1 MLSDQ
6 DKKEIVSLFSNA
18 FAQGVNELIAPDMGS
33 LLETMGGLK
42 DRMGTLE
49 GRMGT
54 LEGRM
59 GTLEG
64 RMGTLEGRMG
74 TLEGRMGTLE
84 DRMGT
89 LEGRIITLDD
99 RMVCLETKVDRLGE
113 TSQSHSV
120 EIMEMHKKLD
130 IAIDGLFA
138 NKDKLDSHEERIT
151 KLEMQMAL

>member
-42 DRMGTLE
+42 D
-49 GRMGT
+49 
-54 LEGRM
+54 
-59 GTLEG
+59 
-64 RMGTLEGRMG
+64 RMG

>member
-6 DKKEIVSLFSNA
+6 DKKEIVSLFSNT

-54 LEGRM
+54 LEGR
-59 GTLEG
+59 
-64 RMGTLEGRMG
+64 
-74 TLEGRMGTLE
+74 
-84 DRMGT
+84 
-89 LEGRIITLDD
+89 ISTLDD

>member
-1 MLSDQ
+1 
-6 DKKEIVSLFSNA
+6 
-18 FAQGVNELIAPDMGS
+18 
-33 LLETMGGLK
+33 
-42 DRMGTLE
+42 
-49 GRMGT
+49 
-54 LEGRM
+54 
-59 GTLEG
+59 
-64 RMGTLEGRMG
+64 MGTLEGRMG

>member
-6 DKKEIVSLFSNA
+6 DKKEIVSLFSNT

-42 DRMGTLE
+42 D
-49 GRMGT
+49 
-54 LEGRM
+54 RM

>member
-6 DKKEIVSLFSNA
+6 DKKEIVSLFSNT

-42 DRMGTLE
+42 D
-49 GRMGT
+49 
-54 LEGRM
+54 
-59 GTLEG
+59 
-64 RMGTLEGRMG
+64 RMG

>member
-6 DKKEIVSLFSNA
+6 DKKEIVSLFSNT

-64 RMGTLEGRMG
+64 R
-74 TLEGRMGTLE
+74 
-84 DRMGT
+84 
-89 LEGRIITLDD
+89 ISTLDD